1 MCGFGVLSIGQSGY
15 SGRDFLRLKSL
26 YYIMLDE
33 LPVHGTPRA
42 PYPGMIQLFSS
53 SNPRFWRLVAPAV
66 AGLVLSAGVA
76 EAQRRPVPQK
86 ARSEQTEQSRR
97 DPIVP
102 PGYSPPAGMCRI
114 WITGVPP
121 GQQPAPTDCPS
132 AVRNRPANGRV
143 LFGDEPA
150 KSKKGKSDK
159 RSKASDELVD
169 LIKRGISR

>member
-1 MCGFGVLSIGQSGY
+1 MN
-15 SGRDFLRLKSL
+15 
-26 YYIMLDE
+26 
-33 LPVHGTPRA
+33 
-42 PYPGMIQLFSS
+42 QLFSS

-76 EAQRRPVPQK
+76 EAQKRPVPEK
-86 ARSEQTEQSRR
+86 PRTEQTEQSRR

-102 PGYSPPAGMCRI
+102 KGYQPPAGMCRI
-114 WITGVPP
+114 WIKGVPP

-150 KSKKGKSDK
+150 KSRKGKSDK
-159 RSKASDELVD
+159 KSKASDELVD